1 MFPFIIPAQIRAALL
16 ACFGFTAGAMAQT
29 PGDIGQDIL
38 PLRERVPV
46 INQILEER
54 LTILAPQILREEG
67 VDLWILMAREYFEE
81 PVVESLLDAQ
91 SMAARRRTIL
101 IFHDPGD
108 GRPIER
114 LTVSRYGLAGLF
126 EPAWDP
132 DEQPDQWAAVADIIA
147 ERDPQTIAI
156 NTSDLTAFGDGM
168 TLSQHRAFLSALPQ
182 AFHDRIVSGE
192 TLAVRWLETRT
203 PSEMALYPGVVEIA
217 HSLIARA
224 LSREVIT
231 PGETTA
237 EDVSWW
243 YRDEV
248 SRLGLQVWFHP
259 SVAIQREGVE
269 GMLRGDEVIQPG
281 DLIWTDFGLTY
292 LRLNTDTQALAY
304 VLRPG
309 ETEPPAGLRAGLQA
323 SNRVA
328 DILTDN
334 FEVGLAGND
343 ILASARAEAIA
354 EGLDP
359 SIYTH
364 PIGLHGH
371 GAGPAIGF
379 WDNQDADPRGA
390 GSVRADTAWS
400 IELTSYNTVPE
411 WGGQVVDFR
420 FERNA
425 FFDGQTV
432 RYLDG
437 RQRDLILIASDPP

>member
-1 MFPFIIPAQIRAALL
+1 MLTFIIAGRLRAALL
-16 ACFGFTAGAMAQT
+16 AWMTMAAGAAAQT
-29 PGDIGQDIL
+29 PDTVPDIL
-38 PLRERVPV
+38 PLRDRVPV
-46 INQILEER
+46 INQVLEER
-54 LTILAPQILREEG
+54 LTTLAPQILREEG

-108 GRPIER
+108 GRPVER
-114 LTVSRYGLAGLF
+114 LTVSRYGLGGLF

-132 DEQPDQWAAVADIIA
+132 DEEPDQWAAVADIIA
-147 ERDPQTIAI
+147 ERDPDTIAI
-156 NTSDLTAFGDGM
+156 NTSELTAFGDGM
-168 TLSQHRAFLSALPQ
+168 TLSQHSAFLNALPGR
-182 AFHDRIVSGE
+182 FHDRIVSGE

-203 PSEMALYPGVVEIA
+203 PLEVELYPGVVRLA
-217 HSLIARA
+217 HTIIARA
-224 LSREVIT
+224 LSREAIT

-237 EDVSWW
+237 SNLSWW
-243 YRDEV
+243 YRNEV
-248 SRLGLQVWFHP
+248 SELGLKVWFHP

-309 ETEPPAGLRAGLQA
+309 ETEPPSGLIVGLA
-323 SNRVA
+323 ATNRVA
-328 DILTDN
+328 DILTSH
-334 FEVGLAGND
+334 FEAGLSGND
-343 ILASARAEAIA
+343 ILAGARAQAIQ
-354 EGLDP
+354 EGFDP

-379 WDNQDADPRGA
+379 WDNQSADPRGA
-390 GSVRADTAWS
+390 GPVRPNTAWS
-400 IELTSYNTVPE
+400 IELTSYNAVPE

-425 FFDGQTV
+425 FFDGERV

-437 RQRDLILIASDPP
+437 RQSELILIPSDPA